1 MLALSNIL
9 PCLCLV
15 ADTHEEEEV
24 LIQPL
29 IGKSI
34 SLPSAPE
41 NVNSPSDSP
50 DVTDAPVAIDYNSSF
65 LSKLTSGGLSSFALQ
80 FNSMSSSPNVGLPSG
95 IGTTS
100 SANDDSQ
107 SAAPEDEDDGGGTP
121 VQDEKPDTVAAGSTV
136 DPVALLNQ
144 LLNCTKKPASGGTD
158 FLKSLSVL
166 TQSMNVPFQQPKKD
180 EKPDNHSP
188 DKSGKASLTLQP
200 SKPSEELAPQ
210 FRPFYH
216 SEDYLS
222 VQPPPPPP
230 PSSQQSDVNSGSPST
245 NLGHGIVA
253 IESSM
258 VGPVSDSS
266 YTSVPPRGMEVEG
279 KAPLPPPPLP
289 PQFNYSPPVYP
300 SAGQFESNT
309 HPAYGQRL
317 PYQGELE
324 FPSARME
331 DNGNYPK
338 TDGEGLLNIRPDL
351 VEMLKNVLNT
361 TKSASV
367 VSHGVPDVV
376 GPRPFMMGPP
386 TLQIPEHMPIS
397 SAVPDFRTADDNG
410 EFVERLKKKTG
421 FSSPA
426 ADPLTSPKLFQQ
438 MLHTGPQRMR
448 GFPPEN
454 EFHGQNRDVGNFHGQ
469 PEPTYSQSNDGP
481 PMFDSYNSQVLPLRQ
496 FPIHPQGQQQPIEEG
511 HPISPMISG
520 RTRSDVAHPENTPR
534 GFGPPEFL
542 NNNERNSG
550 NGPPHEFERHMGG
563 NRFPEPFFNARP
575 RFPSDFNAGNP
586 GRPFMGG
593 MPSRF
598 PPMRSPPRFSQRG
611 FYPPY

>member
-1 MLALSNIL
+1 MLR
-9 PCLCLV
+9 CLYLV
-15 ADTHEEEEV
+15 ADTHEEV

-41 NVNSPSDSP
+41 NVNSPSNSP
-50 DVTDAPVAIDYNSSF
+50 VVTDAPVSIDYNSSF
-65 LSKLTSGGLSSFALQ
+65 LSKLTSGALSSFSLQ
-80 FNSMSSSPNVGLPSG
+80 FNAMSSASNIGMSSG
-95 IGTTS
+95 IGTAS

-107 SAAPEDEDDGGGTP
+107 SAAPEDDGGGTP
-121 VQDEKPDTVAAGSTV
+121 VQDEKPDTAGSTV

-166 TQSMNVPFQQPKKD
+166 TQSMNVPFQPPKKD
-180 EKPDNHSP
+180 EKPDNHS
-188 DKSGKASLTLQP
+188 SGNSEETSAKLQP
-200 SKPSEELAPQ
+200 SKTNEELAHQ

-222 VQPPPPPP
+222 VQPP
-230 PSSQQSDVNSGSPST
+230 SSQSGVSSSPITS
-245 NLGHGIVA
+245 LVHGIGAV
-253 IESSM
+253 ESSM
-258 VGPVSDSS
+258 VVPVSDSS
-266 YTSVPPRGMEVEG
+266 YTPVPPRGMEVEE

-289 PQFNYSPPVYP
+289 PPFNYSPSMYP
-300 SAGQFESNT
+300 SAGQFESST

-317 PYQGELE
+317 PYSGEPE
-324 FPSARME
+324 FTAASSAARME
-331 DNGNYPK
+331 DNGNYPN
-338 TDGEGLLNIRPDL
+338 TRSEGILNIRPDL

-361 TKSASV
+361 TKTASV
-367 VSHGVPDVV
+367 VGQGIPDVV
-376 GPRPFMMGPP
+376 GPRPVMPRP
-386 TLQIPEHMPIS
+386 TLHIPDMPLS
-397 SAVPDFRTADDNG
+397 GVPDFRSADDNG

-421 FSSPA
+421 FSSPVN
-426 ADPLTSPKLFQQ
+426 DPLTSPKLFQQ

-448 GFPPEN
+448 GFPPEG
-454 EFHGQNRDVGNFHGQ
+454 EFHGPPHRDAGNFQGQ
-469 PEPTYSQSNDGP
+469 LEPTYSQSNDVP
-481 PMFDSYNSQVLPLRQ
+481 QRFDNYDSQVLPSRQ
-496 FPIHPQGQQQPIEEG
+496 FAIRPPGQQPIEES
-511 HPISPMISG
+511 HPIAPMVSG
-520 RTRSDVAHPENTPR
+520 RIHSELAHPEIPPR

-550 NGPPHEFERHMGG
+550 NGPHEFDRNMGG

-575 RFPSDFNAGNP
+575 RFPSDFNPGNP

-593 MPSRF
+593 LPSRF
-598 PPMRSPPRFSQRG
+598 PPMRPPPRFSQRG